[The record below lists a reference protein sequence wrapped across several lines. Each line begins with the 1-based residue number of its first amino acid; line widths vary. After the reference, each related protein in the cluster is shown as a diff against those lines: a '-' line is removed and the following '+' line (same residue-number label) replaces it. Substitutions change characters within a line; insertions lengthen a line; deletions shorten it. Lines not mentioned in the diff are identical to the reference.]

1 MKNQLLAS
9 GLSLSWFLTLVGLVG
24 MPAPAQA
31 CPYKSVSRYTYVY
44 DSNCR
49 CNRMVMVSGYEV
61 DYLNCRTNNNP
72 DSSSPTPSSQAQQ
85 QPSAPSTNLILAQQY
100 LMQRYQ
106 QCVQSGV
113 AEPKCKCAFTR
124 VAQAYTADQIVQAIQ
139 EKKSELSIAEGLALL
154 LCPSK

>member
-1 MKNQLLAS
+1 MKNRLLTS
-9 GLSLSWFLTLVGLVG
+9 GLSLSWSLTLLGLVG

-31 CPYKSVSRYTYVY
+31 CPYKNVSRYTYVY
-44 DSNCR
+44 DSGCR

-61 DYLNCRTNNNP
+61 DYLNCRTN
-72 DSSSPTPSSQAQQ
+72 SSPNSGSPTPSSQAQP
-85 QPSAPSTNLILAQQY
+85 QPSAPSTNLTLAQQY
-100 LMQRYQ
+100 LVQRYQ

-124 VAQAYTADQIVQAIQ
+124 VAQAYTADQIVQSIQ
-139 EKKSELSIAEGLALL
+139 EKKPELPIAEGLALL